1 MCAAHPTIKRDAA
14 TPAANRQHG
23 IFRKWPCIRQKQ
35 PSFLPVWRSFAW
47 EIARQY
53 RKRVNVKPVGEI
65 RWEKSRL
72 LGGWHSGYGGCSA
85 GYRIQK
91 VGQERF
97 CTKRFSNRYRS
108 MGRPKSFNREGV
120 LEKALP
126 VFWRRG
132 FADASLHELEVAT
145 GVNKSGLYS
154 EFKDKE
160 DLFMESLRY
169 YLESLEK
176 KGLLTAEPLGW
187 KNIERFLKVGPCSME
202 GKKGCF
208 AVSSM
213 REFAIL
219 PPEAVGIITRSR
231 NKLKQLIAKNIEV
244 ERPKRNADSLAE
256 LVLTFFTG
264 LSMEHN
270 LNSSRPSLNRK
281 IDDLMNIVRT
291 L

>member
-1 MCAAHPTIKRDAA
+1 
-14 TPAANRQHG
+14 
-23 IFRKWPCIRQKQ
+23 
-35 PSFLPVWRSFAW
+35 
-47 EIARQY
+47 
-53 RKRVNVKPVGEI
+53 
-65 RWEKSRL
+65 
-72 LGGWHSGYGGCSA
+72 
-85 GYRIQK
+85 
-91 VGQERF
+91 
-97 CTKRFSNRYRS
+97 
-108 MGRPKSFNREGV
+108 MGRPKNFSREGV

-160 DLFMESLRY
+160 DLFIQSLQY

-187 KNIERFLKVGPCSME
+187 KNIEQFLKMGPCSME
-202 GKKGCF
+202 GQKGCF

-231 NKLKQLIAKNIEV
+231 SKLKQLIAKNIEV
-244 ERPKRNADSLAE
+244 ERPKMNADSLAE

-270 LNSSRPSLNRK
+270 LSSSRPSIVRK